1 MPKVNP
7 IAMPKWIQ
15 QRYAVLWSIKKDK
28 PFNHVEIMKILSEKE
43 PILISV
49 FISELKKAGWLESQ
63 LNPDDARKR
72 AYTLKSPE
80 EIFLNMAK
88 VEKEEIHVK
97 QNR

>member
-1 MPKVNP
+1 MAKFNP

-15 QRYAVLWSIKKDK
+15 QRYAVLWSVKKDK
-28 PFNHVEIMKILSEKE
+28 KFTHEEAMKIIGEKE

-72 AYTLKSPE
+72 VYVLKSPE

-88 VEKEEIHVK
+88 IEREVTHIKIK
-97 QNR
+97 